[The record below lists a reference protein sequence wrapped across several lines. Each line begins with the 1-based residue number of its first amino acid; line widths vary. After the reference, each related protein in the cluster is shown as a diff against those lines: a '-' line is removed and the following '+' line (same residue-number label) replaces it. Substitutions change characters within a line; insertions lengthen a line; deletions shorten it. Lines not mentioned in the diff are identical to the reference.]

1 MGSGGATHAQGTPAG
16 ALDEYLYRT
25 SQTGFVPEDIPEDA
39 PQSFRGLVR
48 VQIAGPP
55 SPPRLATTP
64 RLPKMELLS
73 REEKDQ
79 IIWTWCLRRAEPNGS
94 SDTLELRR
102 TRSDSKDEGR
112 VVLASADDGEDI
124 DWGANDLGGMD
135 STWYAG
141 PRPAP
146 EPPAPPPK
154 VSSPV
159 SVTSPV
165 AATLKV
171 SPVTD
176 AWSQTIFKLEE
187 L

>member
-1 MGSGGATHAQGTPAG
+1 MGSGGPTHAQGTPAG

-64 RLPKMELLS
+64 RLPKMELS

-112 VVLASADDGEDI
+112 VVLASADGGEDI